1 MIKGLLK
8 KDLYNLSSYK
18 ATLIIIII
26 FCGIAI
32 IGTEAIN
39 FAPIIICAIIDRW
52 NVGNIID
59 TSDSNTKHL

>member
-18 ATLIIIII
+18 TSIIIIVL

-39 FAPIIICAIIDRW
+39 WGSIIIWTIVRMIPLS
-52 NVGNIID
+52 
-59 TSDSNTKHL
+59 T